1 MWLNNNKEK
10 LHKLIND
17 GRLPISPSNI
27 ILIKNKKNSK
37 LRKVINKTSVDAD
50 LTIVGY
56 KSELIKK
63 HKEEL
68 FNGYEN
74 LGNVMF
80 VNSRSEKEII
90 NTKEWVK

>member
-1 MWLNNNKEK
+1 MNTNSM
-10 LHKLIND
+10 
-17 GRLPISPSNI
+17 RPSI
-27 ILIKNKKNSK
+27 IITYNW
-37 LRKVINKTSVDAD
+37 KVINKTSVDAD

-63 HKEEL
+63 HKEKL